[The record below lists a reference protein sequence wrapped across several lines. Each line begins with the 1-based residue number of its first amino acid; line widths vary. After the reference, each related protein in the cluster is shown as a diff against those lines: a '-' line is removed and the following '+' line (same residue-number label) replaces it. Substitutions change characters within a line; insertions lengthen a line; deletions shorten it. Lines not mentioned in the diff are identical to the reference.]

1 MRQFERYNHL
11 NFLPWVGSNFAQ
23 GIGQHQLKL
32 LVLGESHYCHD
43 LGCGNCPSCSLENC
57 HKLGYSTADFQNQTI
72 VYIQDLVYSYSG
84 AHYQQ
89 TGICFERAVMGKT
102 LTQPEREDFWNR
114 VIFYNFVQK
123 CLPKKE
129 GERTPITQN
138 DLVGSED
145 AFREVLTTYKPD
157 RVVVWG
163 SRLFNILPDWNGEY
177 SKITIEDG
185 AQTDIW
191 TYTVNEK
198 TIPCMRVHH
207 PSTPSGKSWEKW
219 HKFYKE
225 FLQLD

>member
-1 MRQFERYNHL
+1 MSNL

-23 GIGQHQLKL
+23 GIGQHHLKL

-43 LGCGNCPSCSLENC
+43 LGCGNCPSCSLQNC
-57 HKLGYSTADFQNQTI
+57 LKMGYSKADFQEQTI
-72 VYIQDLVYSYSG
+72 EYIQDLVYSYSG

-138 DLVGSED
+138 DLVGSEE
-145 AFREVLTTYKPD
+145 AFREVLLHYQPN

-163 SRLFNILPDWNGEY
+163 TRLYELLPNWQGTA
-177 SKITIEDG
+177 STLKISEKE
-185 AQTDIW
+185 QTDIW

-219 HKFYKE
+219 HKFHKE
-225 FLQLD
+225 FLK